1 MTRIVGALAFLVGVA
16 AFAVSATAQP
26 VKFAATGPTAT
37 FAPLFMAADKGYF
50 HDEGVEAEILYMG
63 GGTSIPAMIGGSMD
77 YSAAAAS
84 SMAAIMKGAKLKV
97 ILVGQATV
105 DFHIWSFDPKVTTF
119 DALKGHSLAVVSRG
133 GSEEIAT
140 LMYLKANNYPRDFV
154 GFTAIQG
161 PARIAAVIGGT
172 GGYGV
177 LLPNDIP
184 VLAEKGE
191 LAKGKM
197 LLDFTKSVQL
207 SAGGLVTSDKEI
219 AEHHERVLRVI
230 RAMRKG
236 ALYVK
241 AFPDSTVEL
250 LQKRNP
256 DSPHQAL
263 VNEMNE
269 SYPNLNWP
277 GTISLEAQRRELS
290 ARGDI
295 LNLPPSQVPTPEAA
309 YDFSFVTEA
318 DREIAAS
325 GWTPTQ

>member
-1 MTRIVGALAFLVGVA
+1 MRLIGQALACAVCIA
-16 AFAVSATAQP
+16 ACAAAAAAQP
-26 VKFAATGPTAT
+26 VKIAATGPTAT

-50 HDEGVEAEILYMG
+50 HDEGIEAQILYMG
-63 GGTSIPAMIGGSMD
+63 GGTSIPAMIGGSID

-105 DFHIWSFDPKVTTF
+105 DFQIWSFDPKVTTF

-154 GFTAIQG
+154 GFSAIQG
-161 PARIAAVIGGT
+161 PARIAAVVGGT

-197 LLDFTKSVQL
+197 LLDFTKWVQL

-219 AEHHERVLRVI
+219 AEHRDRVLRVI
-230 RAMRKG
+230 EAVRKG

-241 AFPDSTVEL
+241 AFPDSAVEL

-263 VNEMNE
+263 VNEMKA
-269 SYPNLNWP
+269 SYPNLNWS
-277 GTISLEAQRRELS
+277 GTISLESQRRELS

-295 LNLPPSQVPTPEAA
+295 LSLASSQIPTPAAA

-318 DREIAAS
+318 DRDIAAS
-325 GWTPTQ
+325 GWTPSR